1 MLIYK
6 NKFRNC
12 VYTLQIR
19 KKLKLGMLSGHENH
33 FNTCHAEKK
42 TKMLL
47 WFSSLGY
54 ARKSLGLTAKILE
67 KRSYTR

>member
-42 TKMLL
+42 PRCYYDFLL
-47 WFSSLGY
+47 
-54 ARKSLGLTAKILE
+54 
-67 KRSYTR
+67 